1 MTSDALAR
9 RFVHLRVKG
18 GTMGGVYL
26 CTFWTSAGQVTECA
40 TSAKNWK
47 EDRAITEIG
56 GLDNDQLT
64 IDSINNLIKKTEAKK
79 AALHP
84 EQQKG

>member
-1 MTSDALAR
+1 
-9 RFVHLRVKG
+9 
-18 GTMGGVYL
+18 MGGVYF
-26 CTFWTSAGQVTECA
+26 CTFWTKCRTGHGMCNKCQELER
-40 TSAKNWK
+40 N
-47 EDRAITEIG
+47 RAITKIG
-56 GLDNDQLT
+56 GLDNDQAT

>member
-1 MTSDALAR
+1 MYILHQVPDRSRNVQQVPRTGKKIERLRRLAA
-9 RFVHLRVKG
+9 
-18 GTMGGVYL
+18 
-26 CTFWTSAGQVTECA
+26 S
-40 TSAKNWK
+40 
-47 EDRAITEIG
+47 I
-56 GLDNDQLT
+56 NDQLT

>member
-1 MTSDALAR
+1 MYILE
-9 RFVHLRVKG
+9 
-18 GTMGGVYL
+18 
-26 CTFWTSAGQVTECA
+26 QVPDRSRNVQQVPRTG
-40 TSAKNWK
+40 K

-56 GLDNDQLT
+56 CRDDQLT

>member
-1 MTSDALAR
+1 MRLHGGSFICVQKAEQWEVFT
-9 RFVHLRVKG
+9 FVHSG
-18 GTMGGVYL
+18 P
-26 CTFWTSAGQVTECA
+26 SAGQVTECA